1 MNIPQNLS
9 HKPIIAVDYK
19 SEDSKA
25 GSGDALFLSIGEAT
39 WNNSGSSENKL
50 DYSAKAFR
58 WVETSKRWSPQSEEL
73 PFWRVIDLAT
83 LLIAVINDKKSYLNE
98 GIVNQGKNSGL
109 RQYIEEN
116 KDFYQDKI
124 NKLKEIINE

>member
-9 HKPIIAVDYK
+9 HKPIIAVDYE
-19 SEDSKA
+19 SEDLKA

-39 WNNSGSSENKL
+39 WNTPGSSENKL
-50 DYSAKAFR
+50 DYSAKVFR
-58 WVETSKRWSPQSEEL
+58 WVETSKHWSPQSEEL

-116 KDFYQDKI
+116 KDFYQEKI
-124 NKLKEIINE
+124 NRLKEIINE